1 MNGSIR
7 PRTTHTA
14 ACSGST
20 ATPATGTKDTKP
32 NAAAAISVM
41 TKASVER
48 IRAATQIRATTSAS
62 RRTKAS
68 APRTASTPD
77 ASSITSTS
85 CARR

>member
-20 ATPATGTKDTKP
+20 ATPATGTNDTKP
-32 NAAAAISVM
+32 NAAAAISVI
-41 TKASVER
+41 TNASVER
-48 IRAATQIRATTSAS
+48 ISAATQMRATIRPS

-68 APRTASTPD
+68 APRTAWRPV
-77 ASSITSTS
+77 ASSITNTS
-85 CARR
+85 WASR